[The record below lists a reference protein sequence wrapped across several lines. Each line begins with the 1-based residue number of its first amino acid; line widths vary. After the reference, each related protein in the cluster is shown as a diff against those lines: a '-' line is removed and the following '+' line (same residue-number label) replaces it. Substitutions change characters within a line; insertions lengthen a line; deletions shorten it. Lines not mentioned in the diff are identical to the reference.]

1 MRPSQTITAPTIGF
15 GVVLPAAQRA
25 SCKQRRIYSSSTDII
40 VKYFEA
46 QGKII
51 QKDDI
56 VLLFYEEIKGYARG
70 FFETTLPNFE
80 YYEVIFEDNSA
91 RGCITHNLNTGEV
104 YTDMIK
110 L

>member
-1 MRPSQTITAPTIGF
+1 MINEF
-15 GVVLPAAQRA
+15 
-25 SCKQRRIYSSSTDII
+25 KDII

-80 YYEVIFEDNSA
+80 YYEVIFDGFNNEFSLD
-91 RGCITHNLNTGEV
+91 V
-104 YTDMIK
+104 YQRTRTCK
-110 L
+110 VTRNEE